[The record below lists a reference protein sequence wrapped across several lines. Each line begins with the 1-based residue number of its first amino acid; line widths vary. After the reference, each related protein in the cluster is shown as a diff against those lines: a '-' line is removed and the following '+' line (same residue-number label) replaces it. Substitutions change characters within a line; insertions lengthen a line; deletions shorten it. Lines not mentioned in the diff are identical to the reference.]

1 MLEDI
6 KNRFKCYIIVE
17 LMLITLL
24 TIFTHQIY
32 IQFSWVLTVFAF
44 FTLLFIIFII
54 PFWIMDYK
62 TKKQI
67 EERLKNNIWK

>member
-6 KNRFKCYIIVE
+6 KNRFKCYIIAE

-24 TIFTHQIY
+24 TIFTYQIY

-44 FTLLFIIFII
+44 FTLISIIFII

>member
-6 KNRFKCYIIVE
+6 KNRFKCYIVAE

-24 TIFTHQIY
+24 TIFTYQIY

-44 FTLLFIIFII
+44 FTLLSIIFII

>member
-6 KNRFKCYIIVE
+6 KNRFKCYIVAE

-24 TIFTHQIY
+24 AIFTYQIY

-44 FTLLFIIFII
+44 FTLLSIIFIM